1 MSVYVVYHNTE
12 NEDLQ
17 RIPFA
22 AGHNPFDRFFDDW
35 VSNSRESTLRQA
47 VAERGWCLFIVGL
60 GKPKR
65 FYLWGYFQFLPG
77 TVAKTGGGEGW
88 MLNPPQRLEGA
99 AFRQFKDVDC
109 SQFGSGLQNVSD
121 SPFVARLVSVASEFH
136 RPKITRE
143 TLRFC
148 SELLSLTKGGGA
160 LAEDARA
167 LEQYVKKALG
177 RSASRSKPAAKNGK
191 APSPRHRAP
200 KAKPA
205 PRAAASSRKKP
216 SAVSKK
222 PAKKSLA
229 RKRM

>member
-1 MSVYVVYHNTE
+1 MSVYVVYHNTD

-35 VSNSRESTLRQA
+35 ISNSRESTLRQA

-77 TVAKTGGGEGW
+77 TVAKTGAGEGW

-99 AFRQFKDVDC
+99 AFRQFKDNDC
-109 SQFGSGLQNVSD
+109 GQFGSALQNVSD

-148 SELLSLTKGGGA
+148 SELLSLTKAGGT
-160 LAEDARA
+160 LDEDARA
-167 LEQYVKKALG
+167 LAQRYVKNA
-177 RSASRSKPAAKNGK
+177 ASRPRRSGRNGN
-191 APSPRHRAP
+191 RAG
-200 KAKPA
+200 
-205 PRAAASSRKKP
+205 
-216 SAVSKK
+216 V
-222 PAKKSLA
+222 
-229 RKRM
+229 KRR